1 MSHTED
7 GLRPEEF
14 AEAAEAAIQDAL
26 TRAAE
31 DVPGTLAAAGLLGV
45 CAKEAD
51 GGLGLDLDFA
61 VPLAQVSG
69 RLRLRFALSE
79 QMLLARHLAG
89 TTFAIALAQGQTLAT
104 IAWQGKRDDGWV
116 GHARHAQDASWLLVR
131 HAQGAVLLDVLNA
144 PQKTET
150 TLDPEN
156 PQTWLDVRQC
166 PVLAELGP
174 DATAALFREG
184 AVLMAATAHG
194 AAEAA
199 LNAAATHTGTRV
211 QFDRP
216 LSARQ
221 AVRHWLSRMKL
232 YHEAGGTAI
241 ARSLERN
248 EWGSPRDPLPA
259 LMLNLQYATFII
271 EKAIHLHGGMGF
283 TWEVPLHHALR
294 EVRKIDAAWGGGALP
309 QSVGQ
314 RFIQTCKG

>member
-104 IAWQGKRDDGWV
+104 IAWQGQRDDGWV

-156 PQTWLDVRQC
+156 P
-166 PVLAELGP
+166 
-174 DATAALFREG
+174 
-184 AVLMAATAHG
+184 
-194 AAEAA
+194 
-199 LNAAATHTGTRV
+199 
-211 QFDRP
+211 
-216 LSARQ
+216 
-221 AVRHWLSRMKL
+221 
-232 YHEAGGTAI
+232 
-241 ARSLERN
+241 
-248 EWGSPRDPLPA
+248 
-259 LMLNLQYATFII
+259 
-271 EKAIHLHGGMGF
+271 GF
-283 TWEVPLHHALR
+283 
-294 EVRKIDAAWGGGALP
+294 
-309 QSVGQ
+309 S
-314 RFIQTCKG
+314 F

>member
-1 MSHTED
+1 M
-7 GLRPEEF
+7 
-14 AEAAEAAIQDAL
+14 
-26 TRAAE
+26 
-31 DVPGTLAAAGLLGV
+31 
-45 CAKEAD
+45 
-51 GGLGLDLDFA
+51 
-61 VPLAQVSG
+61 
-69 RLRLRFALSE
+69 
-79 QMLLARHLAG
+79 
-89 TTFAIALAQGQTLAT
+89 
-104 IAWQGKRDDGWV
+104 
-116 GHARHAQDASWLLVR
+116 
-131 HAQGAVLLDVLNA
+131 LDVLNA

-150 TLDPEN
+150 TLDPKN

>member
-1 MSHTED
+1 MSYTED

-26 TRAAE
+26 TRAAQ

-51 GGLGLDLDFA
+51 GGLGLALDFA
-61 VPLAQVSG
+61 VPLAQAAG
-69 RLRLRFALSE
+69 RLRLHFAL
-79 QMLLARHLAG
+79 AA
-89 TTFAIALAQGQTLAT
+89 ALTQGQTLAT
-104 IAWQGKRDDGWV
+104 IAWQGQRDDGWV
-116 GHARHAQDASWLLVR
+116 GHARRAQDARWLLVG

-156 PQTWLDVRQC
+156 PQIWLDVRQC
-166 PVLAELGP
+166 PVVTELDAET
-174 DATAALFREG
+174 TAALWREG
-184 AVLMAATAHG
+184 ALLMGATAHG
-194 AAEAA
+194 AADGA
-199 LNAAATHTGTRV
+199 LTAAATHTATRV

-232 YHEAGGTAI
+232 YHEAGAAAI
-241 ARSLERN
+241 ARALDCD
-248 EWGSPRDPLPA
+248 EWGNAREPLPA

-294 EVRKIDAAWGGGALP
+294 EVRKMDSAWGGGALP
-309 QSVGQ
+309 QSVGL

>member
-14 AEAAEAAIQDAL
+14 AEAAAAAIQDAL
-26 TRAAE
+26 TRAAQ
-31 DVPGTLAAAGLLGV
+31 DVPDTLAAAGLLGV

-51 GGLGLDLDFA
+51 GGLGLALDFA
-61 VPLAQVSG
+61 VPLAQAAG
-69 RLRLRFALSE
+69 RLRLPFALAE
-79 QMLLARHLAG
+79 QILLARHLTG
-89 TTFAIALAQGQTLAT
+89 TAFAAALTQGQTLAT
-104 IAWQGKRDDGWV
+104 IAWQGQRDDGWV
-116 GHARHAQDASWLLVR
+116 GHARRAQDARWLLVR
-131 HAQGAVLLDVLNA
+131 HAQGAVLLDVFDA
-144 PQKTET
+144 PQKIET

-166 PVLAELGP
+166 PVVTELDAET
-174 DATAALFREG
+174 TAALWSEG

-194 AAEAA
+194 AADAA
-199 LNAAATHTGTRV
+199 LTAAATHTSTRV

-216 LSARQ
+216 LSAKQ

-232 YHEAGGTAI
+232 YHEAGAAAL
-241 ARSLERN
+241 ARALERD
-248 EWGSPRDPLPA
+248 EWGNAREPLSA

-294 EVRKIDAAWGGGALP
+294 EVRKMDAAWGGGALP
-309 QSVGQ
+309 QSVGL
-314 RFIQTCKG
+314 RFIQTSKG